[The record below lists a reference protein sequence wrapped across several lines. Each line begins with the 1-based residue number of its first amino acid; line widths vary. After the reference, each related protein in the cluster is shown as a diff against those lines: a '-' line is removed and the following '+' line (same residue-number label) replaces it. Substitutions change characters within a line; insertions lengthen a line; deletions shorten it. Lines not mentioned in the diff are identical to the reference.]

1 MLHILI
7 RGVKVPYSRW
17 KISESIAAAGLD
29 SLQAYQLAETIQAE
43 LLADGVAVI
52 ESDSLRAL
60 VHEHMRAIDTKTATR
75 YKTWSRIRHEHIP
88 TIILLGGTSGIGK
101 SSVALELAHILGIQQ
116 VIGTDTI
123 REIMKNV
130 IAPNLIPALHYSSY
144 EAWRSIPYKVKEN
157 RVVVGF
163 REQALAVSAG
173 VNAAIE
179 RSLNEG
185 ISLILEGV
193 HLVPELITPHPNV
206 TMAVMHVANSDV
218 HKSRFVSRAE
228 ATHYQRDAQHYIDS
242 MVAIADIQAYLVESA
257 RSVDVPVIENEEFG
271 ATVSSILD
279 LTMQRMKN
287 LLD

>member
-1 MLHILI
+1 MT
-7 RGVKVPYSRW
+7 
-17 KISESIAAAGLD
+17 AAGLD
-29 SLQAYQLAETIQAE
+29 SLQAYQLAETIQCE
-43 LLADGVAVI
+43 LVDKGIHVI
-52 ESDSLRAL
+52 DSDSLRSV
-60 VHEHMRAIDTKTATR
+60 VHEHLLSIDTKTATR
-75 YKTWSRIRHEHIP
+75 YQTWSRIRHERIP
-88 TIILLGGTSGIGK
+88 IIILLGGASGIGK

-157 RVVVGF
+157 KVVVGF

-173 VNAAIE
+173 INAAIE
-179 RSLNEG
+179 RSLKEG

-193 HLVPELITPHPNV
+193 HLVPELIDSHPNV
-206 TMAVMHVANSDV
+206 TMAVLHVGDTEV

-228 ATHYQRDAQHYIDS
+228 ATHYQRDAQHYIDA
-242 MVAIADIQAYLVESA
+242 MTAIADIQAYLMESA
-257 RSVDVPVIENEEFG
+257 HNAGVPVIENKDFG
-271 ATVSSILD
+271 STVTSILD
-279 LTMQRMKN
+279 LTTQRMKK